1 MTEEK
6 TVRERMARE
15 EMVKERTDGKG
26 NKWRK
31 VDVGGGAPKRKKG
44 TGLRRPKRRIAIR
57 IDMTPM
63 VDIAFLLL
71 IFYMATTQFK
81 PPEARAVE
89 LPTSHSMIEL
99 PDKDIIN
106 ITVTKYD
113 SIYVDYV
120 QKVVV
125 NIEGVD
131 VETKGRIVRTCDKY
145 NVSAEINKARAKN
158 LKALIVIKADRR
170 AKFGVLDDVMTS
182 MQENHLERFLIIT
195 DSELEAA
202 EA

>member
-1 MTEEK
+1 MS
-6 TVRERMARE
+6 
-15 EMVKERTDGKG
+15 GK
-26 NKWRK
+26 
-31 VDVGGGAPKRKKG
+31 
-44 TGLRRPKRRIAIR
+44 KRRVAIR

-89 LPTSHSMIEL
+89 LPTSHSQIEL

-113 SIYVDYV
+113 SLYVDYV
-120 QKVVV
+120 QKATINVEGRDIETTVRVVRV
-125 NIEGVD
+125 
-131 VETKGRIVRTCDKY
+131 CDKY
-145 NVSAEINKARAKN
+145 NVSAKINKARAKN
-158 LKALIVIKADRR
+158 FRALIVIKADRR
-170 AKFGVLDDVMTS
+170 ASFGIMDDVMSS

-195 DSELEAA
+195 DQETDKA
-202 EA
+202 

>member
-1 MTEEK
+1 
-6 TVRERMARE
+6 MAI
-15 EMVKERTDGKG
+15 GK
-26 NKWRK
+26 
-31 VDVGGGAPKRKKG
+31 
-44 TGLRRPKRRIAIR
+44 KRRISIR

-81 PPEARAVE
+81 PPEARAVD
-89 LPTSHSMIEL
+89 LPESHSQIEL

-120 QKVVV
+120 ELREVE
-125 NIEGVD
+125 IEGVM
-131 VETKGRIVRTCDKY
+131 VNTKARIVRMADTY

-158 LKALIVIKADRR
+158 LRALIVIKADEK
-170 AKFGVLDDVMTS
+170 ASFGVMQDVMRS

-195 DSELEAA
+195 DHEVEVGDSGTDTESA
-202 EA
+202 

>member
-1 MTEEK
+1 
-6 TVRERMARE
+6 MAI
-15 EMVKERTDGKG
+15 
-26 NKWRK
+26 
-31 VDVGGGAPKRKKG
+31 KK
-44 TGLRRPKRRIAIR
+44 KRRISIR

-81 PPEARAVE
+81 PPEARAVD
-89 LPTSHSMIEL
+89 LPESHSQIEL

-120 QKVVV
+120 EKREIE
-125 NIEGVD
+125 IEGVMI
-131 VETKGRIVRTCDKY
+131 ETKVRIVRIADKY
-145 NVSAEINKARAKN
+145 NVAEEINRARGKN
-158 LKALIVIKADRR
+158 FRALIVIKADEK
-170 AKFGVLDDVMTS
+170 ASFGVMQDVMRS

-195 DSELEAA
+195 DHEVEVAESEESTQGT
-202 EA
+202 

>member
-1 MTEEK
+1 M
-6 TVRERMARE
+6 
-15 EMVKERTDGKG
+15 GI
-26 NKWRK
+26 
-31 VDVGGGAPKRKKG
+31 KK
-44 TGLRRPKRRIAIR
+44 KRRISIR

-89 LPTSHSMIEL
+89 LPQSHSQIEL
-99 PDKDIIN
+99 PDKDVIN
-106 ITVTKYD
+106 ITVTKND

-120 QKVVV
+120 QLV
-125 NIEGVD
+125 NINIDGQD
-131 VETKGRIVRTCDKY
+131 IQTKGRVVRTCDIY
-145 NVSAEINKARAKN
+145 NVSSEILRARSKN
-158 LKALIVIKADRR
+158 VRALVVIKADRD
-170 AKFGVLDDVMTS
+170 AGFGVMQDVMRS

-195 DSELEAA
+195 DNEMEEA